1 MRGLIF
7 KVIKFQKKKAD
18 PLRATLDNSQS
29 SHASSFSHDR
39 FFFSK
44 PEKERRIW
52 KFVTFRREG
61 IPFVQS
67 KEK

>member
-7 KVIKFQKKKAD
+7 KVIKFQKEKED

-29 SHASSFSHDR
+29 SHVSSFPHDG
-39 FFFSK
+39 FFFLSLK
-44 PEKERRIW
+44 KRIW